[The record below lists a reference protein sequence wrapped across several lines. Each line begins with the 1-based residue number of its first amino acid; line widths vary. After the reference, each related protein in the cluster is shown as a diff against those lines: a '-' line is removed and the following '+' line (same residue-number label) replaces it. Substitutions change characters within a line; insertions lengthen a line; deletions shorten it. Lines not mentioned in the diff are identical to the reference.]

1 MRRLEPTCD
10 LELRQ
15 LRAFVALIDQGSI
28 TEAARSLQLAQSTVS
43 EALAAL
49 ERAMGATVVSRRRG
63 SRDSILTAAGR
74 ALLPNA
80 REVLAAIDRTYVA
93 VAEAAAESRGIVDI
107 VANESVSTYVL
118 SNILAHLRERWPN
131 TRFSVSVATCSE
143 IRQGVGDGSFD
154 IGLMLEGADAT
165 PAQSG
170 TDPAD
175 RCEDCQVMA
184 PAVPLAIFAAPAHP
198 LMQRKRRETVARGDL
213 AGFSLFIS
221 DAGGDFHA
229 TIMRFLLEDDL
240 PSARLHSTG
249 SVEAVKRGV
258 IADPNALGI
267 LPLYAILEELRSGSV
282 AHLNIR
288 PAPPI
293 MRLVALLSRSRAR
306 HPGTTQLIE
315 GIRRVL
321 IAPRADAVA
330 GAGL

>member
-1 MRRLEPTCD
+1 

-28 TEAARSLQLAQSTVS
+28 TEAARSLKLAQSTVS

-49 ERAMGATVVSRRRG
+49 ERAIGATVVSRRRG
-63 SRDSILTAAGR
+63 SRDSILTAAGQ

-93 VAEAAAESRGIVDI
+93 VAEAAAETRGVVDI

-118 SNILAHLRERWPN
+118 SSVLGHLRKRWPN

-143 IRQGVGDGSFD
+143 IRQGVGEGSFD
-154 IGLMLEGADAT
+154 VGLMLEGADAT
-165 PAQSG
+165 PTRSG

-175 RCEDCQVMA
+175 ECEDCQVMA
-184 PAVPLAIFAAPAHP
+184 PAVPLLIFAAPAHP
-198 LMQRKRRETVARGDL
+198 LMQRKRREPAARGDL
-213 AGFSLFIS
+213 AGFSLFTS

-229 TIMRFLLEDDL
+229 MIMRFLLEDAL

-249 SVEAVKRGV
+249 SVEAVKREV
-258 IADPNALGI
+258 VADPNALGI
-267 LPLYAILEELRSGSV
+267 LPFYAILEELRNGSL
-282 AHLNIR
+282 AHLNLR
-288 PAPPI
+288 PAPPN

-315 GIRRVL
+315 GITRVL
-321 IAPRADAVA
+321 IPPRPDAVA

>member
-1 MRRLEPTCD
+1 

-28 TEAARSLQLAQSTVS
+28 TEAARSLKLAQSTVS

-63 SRDSILTAAGR
+63 SRDSILTAAGQ

-80 REVLAAIDRTYVA
+80 REVLAAIDRTYIA
-93 VAEAAAESRGIVDI
+93 VAEAAAETRGIVDI

-118 SNILAHLRERWPN
+118 SNVLAGLRERWPN

-154 IGLMLEGADAT
+154 VGVMLEGADAT
-165 PAQSG
+165 LAQSG
-170 TDPAD
+170 TEVAD
-175 RCEDCQVMA
+175 QFEDFQVMA

-198 LMQRKRRETVARGDL
+198 LLQRKRLGPVARGDL

-229 TIMRFLLEDDL
+229 MIMRFLLEDDL

-267 LPLYAILEELRSGSV
+267 LPFYAIREELRNGSV
-282 AHLNIR
+282 EHLNIR
-288 PAPPI
+288 PAPLT
-293 MRLVALLSRSRAR
+293 MQLVALLSRSRAR
-306 HPGTTQLIE
+306 HPGTTQLLA

-321 IAPRADAVA
+321 ISPRPDAAA
-330 GAGL
+330 GVGL